1 MPPPGQRVAD
11 PAASFRFKVEIT
23 GVEAGR
29 VTECSGLEFSSE
41 PKSYEEG
48 GLNSYVHQFP
58 GRFKFS
64 NVTLKKG
71 VATDGNTLWTWV
83 KNTVKGQIVTHN
95 ITISLLDVDG
105 STAVRAWTFQN
116 AYPIKWSATGI
127 ASSSNEIAIEE
138 LTLAH
143 QGMDFAQ

>member
-1 MPPPGQRVAD
+1 MPIGQRTAD
-11 PAASFRFKVEIT
+11 PAASFRFKIEIT

-29 VTECSGLEFSSE
+29 FTECSGLEFSSE
-41 PKSYEEG
+41 TKPYEEG

-64 NVTLKKG
+64 NVSLRKG
-71 VATDGNTLWTWV
+71 IATEGNTLWTWV
-83 KNTVKGQIVTHN
+83 KNTVTGQITPHDVT
-95 ITISLLDVDG
+95 ITLMDDTG
-105 STAVRAWTFQN
+105 TGTVRSWTFIS

-127 ASSSNEIAIEE
+127 SSGSNDIAIEE
-138 LTLAH
+138 LTLTH

>member
-1 MPPPGQRVAD
+1 MGVGQRTAD
-11 PAASFRFKVEIT
+11 PAASFRFKIEIT

-29 VTECSGLEFSSE
+29 FTECGGLEFSSD

-48 GLNSYVHQFP
+48 GRNSFVHQLP

-64 NVTLKKG
+64 NVSLKKG
-71 VATDGNTLWTWV
+71 IATEGNTLWNWV
-83 KNTVKGQIVTHN
+83 KNTVTGQITTHDVT
-95 ITISLLDVDG
+95 ITLLDDKG
-105 STAVRAWTFQN
+105 SGTVRSWTFKS

-127 ASSSNEIAIEE
+127 SSGSNDIAIEE